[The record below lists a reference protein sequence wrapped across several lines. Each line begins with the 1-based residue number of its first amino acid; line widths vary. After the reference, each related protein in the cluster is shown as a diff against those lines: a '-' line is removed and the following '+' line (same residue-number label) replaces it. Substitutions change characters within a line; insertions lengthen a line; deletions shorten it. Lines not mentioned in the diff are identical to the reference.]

1 MLERT
6 LERKILHVSRSDR
19 VRGMG
24 RPASKKTKKKTVK
37 KEEKPKACE
46 DILPPPSLY
55 HSFTTQETVELR
67 KCLLTWYDK
76 CKRNLPWRSLA
87 NTELDLDRRAYAV
100 WVSEIMLQ
108 QTQVATVIDYYNR
121 WMKTWPTLDDL
132 ASASLEEVNEKWSGL
147 GYYSRGRRL
156 QEGAKKVVT
165 EFGGRMPR
173 SAEELQKLLPGV
185 GRYTAGAIA
194 SISYGQTTGV
204 VDGNVIRV
212 LCRLRCIGANSG
224 SPAVA
229 DKLWDL
235 ANHLVDPERPGD
247 FNQAMM
253 ELGAT
258 VCTPKK
264 PRCTECPLQS
274 QCRAYEKVEADLT
287 SAAGKL
293 TNRNPDPK
301 YAAGD
306 IEECD
311 LAHGSCTLCLPS
323 SDLWDRSLGVT
334 NFPRKSAKKASRVE
348 QTLTCVW
355 QRCGQEEEPEYL
367 LVQRPSSGLLAGM
380 WEFPSML
387 LENKPTEK
395 DGGLALGNYL
405 QEVTGHVVPLNK
417 LQYVGEVVHIFSH
430 IHQTYLVYFLSTS
443 RVDAVT
449 INEELSECP
458 ASRWVSRNQ
467 FLEAAVSTAMK
478 KILTLCERN
487 SSSSNSTPGK
497 RKRDGSVLQPPGRR
511 IKIETENQRSIQSF
525 FKPTNRK

>member
-1 MLERT
+1 MVTQSNAVTSLLAGGTQSLPGFLLPHLE
-6 LERKILHVSRSDR
+6 L
-19 VRGMG
+19 
-24 RPASKKTKKKTVK
+24 
-37 KEEKPKACE
+37 
-46 DILPPPSLY
+46 
-55 HSFTTQETVELR
+55 
-67 KCLLTWYDK
+67 
-76 CKRNLPWRSLA
+76 
-87 NTELDLDRRAYAV
+87 
-100 WVSEIMLQ
+100 
-108 QTQVATVIDYYNR
+108 
-121 WMKTWPTLDDL
+121 
-132 ASASLEEVNEKWSGL
+132 SASGL
-147 GYYSRGRRL
+147 
-156 QEGAKKVVT
+156 VVT

-367 LVQRPSSGLLAGM
+367 LVQRPSSDSESFHPKDQVETRGRGFVYLMTVHGLHQSEM
-380 WEFPSML
+380 
-387 LENKPTEK
+387 K
-395 DGGLALGNYL
+395 GGG
-405 QEVTGHVVPLNK
+405 
-417 LQYVGEVVHIFSH
+417 
-430 IHQTYLVYFLSTS
+430 
-443 RVDAVT
+443 
-449 INEELSECP
+449 
-458 ASRWVSRNQ
+458 
-467 FLEAAVSTAMK
+467 AM
-478 KILTLCERN
+478 
-487 SSSSNSTPGK
+487 
-497 RKRDGSVLQPPGRR
+497 D
-511 IKIETENQRSIQSF
+511 
-525 FKPTNRK
+525 TNGQ